1 MNSINEHVTDGSSLY
16 CKSIYQPDKSK
27 LLSVRGLGFHP
38 ESRQMERVRFLI
50 TTSEGRLNCLL
61 SPRWL
66 CFLQFVCWCLW
77 FRDSTAVDAHAPTVN
92 TLGKRFVGQQFRS
105 VQTVDAAKTTR
116 QKAKKKKKNISKK
129 RAPKKRTTHCCP
141 WVNTQFSTLWTA
153 LHVLQERQE
162 QWHNQSIS
170 KIKIITNFR
179 AEKHQSNIINAM
191 GEELYRGS
199 GRGRKFQ
206 WKTFFPFNS

>member
-77 FRDSTAVDAHAPTVN
+77 FRIDCRWCTRAHSKHTWKAIRRSTVQISSDSWRGEDDPP
-92 TLGKRFVGQQFRS
+92 KS
-105 VQTVDAAKTTR
+105 
-116 QKAKKKKKNISKK
+116 KKKNISKK

-170 KIKIITNFR
+170 
-179 AEKHQSNIINAM
+179 
-191 GEELYRGS
+191 
-199 GRGRKFQ
+199 
-206 WKTFFPFNS
+206 

>member
-27 LLSVRGLGFHP
+27 LLLVRGLGFHP

-77 FRDSTAVDAHAPTVN
+77 FRIDCRWCTRAHSKHTWKAIRRSTVQISSDSWRGEDDPPKKQKKKEKKKRQLKKGGHIAQKANHPLLS
-92 TLGKRFVGQQFRS
+92 LGKHAIFHSLDRFARAARAARTMTQS
-105 VQTVDAAKTTR
+105 VNK
-116 QKAKKKKKNISKK
+116 
-129 RAPKKRTTHCCP
+129 
-141 WVNTQFSTLWTA
+141 
-153 LHVLQERQE
+153 
-162 QWHNQSIS
+162 
-170 KIKIITNFR
+170 
-179 AEKHQSNIINAM
+179 
-191 GEELYRGS
+191 
-199 GRGRKFQ
+199 
-206 WKTFFPFNS
+206 